1 MFRRR
6 NKPTLPQLIWSWI
19 WPRGGWRRFWRYLMI
34 RLARMPGSSYSI
46 AAGFAV
52 GAAVSFTPF
61 VGFHIAISA
70 AIAWMTRANILSS
83 AIGTAV
89 GNPWTFP
96 FIWVWLYQ
104 SGNWML
110 LNAPG
115 SETEIPN
122 FDATFDAIMYAMVRI
137 DIPGLFDAAIP
148 VFWPMFLSG
157 IPTGFAVWVVFYF
170 PLRRLIRS
178 YQVRRLNKS
187 RASIAHITK
196 RTQIP

>member
-1 MFRRR
+1 MFSRRD
-6 NKPTLPQLIWSWI
+6 KLTFLQSIGAWI
-19 WPRGGWRRFWRYLMI
+19 WPRGGWRRFWLYIRI

-61 VGFHIAISA
+61 VGLHIAISA
-70 AIAWMTRANILSS
+70 AISWIIRANILSA
-83 AIGTAV
+83 AIGPVV

-110 LNAPG
+110 MNAPG
-115 SETEIPN
+115 SDTIEPD
-122 FDATFDAIMYAMVRI
+122 FDATFSRVMDTIVQMDA
-137 DIPGLFDAAIP
+137 PGFFEAAIP

-157 IPTGFAVWVVFYF
+157 IPTGFVVWLAFYV
-170 PLRRLIRS
+170 PLRRLIKG
-178 YQVRRLNKS
+178 YQQKRLRKS
-187 RASIAHITK
+187 RAKAAHLSHPEDTA
-196 RTQIP
+196 